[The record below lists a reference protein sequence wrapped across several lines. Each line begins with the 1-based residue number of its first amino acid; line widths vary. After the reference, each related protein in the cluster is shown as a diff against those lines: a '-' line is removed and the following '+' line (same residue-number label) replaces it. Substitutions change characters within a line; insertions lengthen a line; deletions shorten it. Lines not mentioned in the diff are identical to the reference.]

1 VPPLLEFTVFSP
13 LFRPNLFPS
22 VLCKME
28 WLLVFLFTGALD
40 PYGILNFA
48 DESTRK
54 AEEEALADNLGYGWS
69 FACIVYLE

>member
-1 VPPLLEFTVFSP
+1 
-13 LFRPNLFPS
+13 
-22 VLCKME
+22 ME

-54 AEEEALADNLGYGWS
+54 AEEEALGNNLGYGWS